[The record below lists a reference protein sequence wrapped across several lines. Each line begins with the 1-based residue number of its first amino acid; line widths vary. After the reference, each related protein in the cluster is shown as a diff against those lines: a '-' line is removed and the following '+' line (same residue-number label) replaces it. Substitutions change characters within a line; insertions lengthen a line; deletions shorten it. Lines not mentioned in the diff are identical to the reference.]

1 MATTLVRMRLS
12 LGPLGRLIGCVFIVF
27 IVYKKIDN
35 KQEYRFIFEL
45 ESSKNLYCFGF
56 SGLRILTKQ
65 EVLLADYVYY
75 VDDFQNYN
83 SINLILFIN
92 SRNRGEIQDERF
104 YLRVL

>member
-12 LGPLGRLIGCVFIVF
+12 LGPLGRVIGSVSIVF

-56 SGLRILTKQ
+56 SELRI
-65 EVLLADYVYY
+65 
-75 VDDFQNYN
+75 F
-83 SINLILFIN
+83 
-92 SRNRGEIQDERF
+92 SRNEIRSVDTDH
-104 YLRVL
+104 